1 MKTRFRKLGAA
12 LGALAALALAPAAA
26 FAQEFQKV
34 EGLPRQELPAG
45 PFVAAAYGFIW
56 VAVLAYVFV
65 IARGLARV
73 DREVAELA
81 RKVGSKTGSMSPP
94 G

>member
-1 MKTRFRKLGAA
+1 MTILGKKWAA
-12 LGALAALALAPAAA
+12 AAVAAIALAFGPAAA

-45 PFVAAAYGFIW
+45 PFVVAAYGFIW

-73 DREVAELA
+73 DRELGDIA
-81 RKVGSKTGSMSPP
+81 RKLGAKEPP
-94 G
+94 R